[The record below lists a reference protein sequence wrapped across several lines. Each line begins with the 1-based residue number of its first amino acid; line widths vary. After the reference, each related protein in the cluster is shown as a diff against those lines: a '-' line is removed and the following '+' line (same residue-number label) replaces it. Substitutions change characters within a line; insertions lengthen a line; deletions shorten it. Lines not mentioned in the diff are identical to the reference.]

1 MTQISLNTIPV
12 RSWLKYFWNPKMT
25 ILHNKKKAFYTSLFQ
40 RYIYVFT
47 AFVVFMLSFQN
58 VLCIE
63 ENSYARDISDKRFF
77 RNLYEDESLKKD
89 STKANNTENQSESKV
104 FHLNDI
110 ITQVLNDCGM
120 NRSIVRST
128 NKVDVIFDKKGTKSD
143 IYENIE
149 RQQDPSENVIYSVE
163 IYRKQVSDSNS
174 AGSKM
179 KAQEQMNNHFVDKIK
194 ENEKEDITGKLGVRR
209 GLKFYDNEQEVE
221 NEKKESKFINNLKNE
236 KLEESTRVNIRRRPS
251 EINRDISKR
260 KDEKE
265 NVSARVSNIE
275 KQKLDIEETKKDENI
290 GLEKKTPNISNIK
303 SKKVRIKEIEKEE
316 IKSIPKNIDNNK
328 KSNVVE
334 EKKVKT
340 EEINKKQM
348 NYEELKEK
356 ENEEEEEEEEGVDS
370 LNESLFVYPNNG
382 DSVNIENMLKDIM
395 EYDNSEKKMDDLSKD
410 ENNNELFDLLNST
423 FQDNVYNI
431 FKLHEILCCDL
442 TNVSIWKEYELDLYD
457 VKENGLY
464 TNDKDIEL
472 NENILSLNSKKNDV
486 STLRDIWNQI
496 NRNEEKKI
504 SVLIH
509 HLNLLYTN
517 LKNKYDVSV
526 YHSSNELNNT
536 YEKFMIHKSYIKSYV
551 KGIFNEWIKNS
562 NVDIEEYRILI
573 IACRLIW
580 RKLKKNTIAL
590 LEQIITKTFAKKIK
604 EREMYNKYLV
614 RLYKAKYQEEK
625 YNYFWMKFL
634 DEYKENPVSSYK
646 ESLKEAPYID

>member
-1 MTQISLNTIPV
+1 MTQISLDPIPV
-12 RSWLKYFWNPKMT
+12 RSCLKYFWNPKMT
-25 ILHNKKKAFYTSLFQ
+25 ILHNKKKAFYMSLFQ

-47 AFVVFMLSFQN
+47 AFVVFMLSFN

-63 ENSYARDISDKRFF
+63 ENSYARDILDKRFF
-77 RNLYEDESLKKD
+77 RNLYEDELLRKD
-89 STKANNTENQSESKV
+89 SNKTNNTENRSESKV
-104 FHLNDI
+104 FHLSDI
-110 ITQVLNDCGM
+110 ITQVLNDSGM
-120 NRSIVRST
+120 NRSNVRST

-149 RQQDPSENVIYSVE
+149 TPKDPSEKVIYSVE

-174 AGSKM
+174 VGSKM
-179 KAQEQMNNHFVDKIK
+179 KAEEQMNNLFVDKIK

-209 GLKFYDNEQEVE
+209 GLNFYDNEKEIE
-221 NEKKESKFINNLKNE
+221 NEKKESKFVNNLKSENF
-236 KLEESTRVNIRRRPS
+236 EESTRVNIRRRPS
-251 EINRDISKR
+251 EINHDISKR

-265 NVSARVSNIE
+265 NVSAKVSNIE
-275 KQKLDIEETKKDENI
+275 KEKLDIEETKKDENI
-290 GLEKKTPNISNIK
+290 GLEKRTPNISNTK
-303 SKKVRIKEIEKEE
+303 TKKVRIKEIEKEE

-334 EKKVKT
+334 EKQVKT
-340 EEINKKQM
+340 EEINKKEI
-348 NYEELKEK
+348 NYEEIKEK
-356 ENEEEEEEEEGVDS
+356 EKEGVDF
-370 LNESLFVYPNNG
+370 LNESLFVYPNDG
-382 DSVNIENMLKDIM
+382 DSINIENMLKHIM
-395 EYDNSEKKMDDLSKD
+395 EYDNSEKKMDDPSKD

-472 NENILSLNSKKNDV
+472 NENILSLNSKKNDM
-486 STLRDIWNQI
+486 STLRDLWNQI

-504 SVLIH
+504 SFLIY

-526 YHSSNELNNT
+526 YQSSNELNNT
-536 YEKFMIHKSYIKSYV
+536 YHKFLTHKSYIKSYV

-562 NVDIEEYRILI
+562 NMDIEEYRILI

-634 DEYKENPVSSYK
+634 DEYKENTVSSYK